1 MSCLTSRS
9 LSSRSLSSRS
19 LSSRSL
25 SSNQA
30 LQLAAD
36 FAFAADYM
44 RGAES
49 DDFQKDVQ
57 TMAKLYETASRA
69 VFLKAHVIARDE
81 EMRPAIGESLRRA
94 VFAVA

>member
-1 MSCLTSRS
+1 MSPLALSCLTSHRPA
-9 LSSRSLSSRS
+9 SRSLTSH
-19 LSSRSL
+19 
-25 SSNQA
+25 QA

-36 FAFAADYM
+36 FAFTADYM
-44 RGAES
+44 RAAES
-49 DDFQKDVQ
+49 DDFQNDVQ